1 MENENLLEQ
10 VIEDRLNTA
19 LDNEVDVKVRSQAH
33 KEAMEAI
40 DRQIQL
46 KKLAASEEETKS
58 KQNVE
63 YARLAASK
71 EETNSK
77 QNVEYARLALERSEK
92 KSNRIIK
99 VVEIAAIPVGLFVAD
114 CLFKRYY
121 MRQVCNFE
129 KDYSFTTTPG
139 KGISSLFRFKH

>member
-1 MENENLLEQ
+1 MENKDLLEQ
-10 VIEDRLNTA
+10 VIEDRLNTS
-19 LDNEVDVKVRSQAH
+19 LDNEVDEKVRSQAH

-46 KKLAASEEETKS
+46 KKLESSDEEQTIKAGFEKDKIDLEKDKIDLEKTKF
-58 KQNVE
+58 E
-63 YARLAASK
+63 
-71 EETNSK
+71 
-77 QNVEYARLALERSEK
+77 LEKTEK

-99 VVEIAAIPVGLFVAD
+99 IVEIAAIPVGLFVAD